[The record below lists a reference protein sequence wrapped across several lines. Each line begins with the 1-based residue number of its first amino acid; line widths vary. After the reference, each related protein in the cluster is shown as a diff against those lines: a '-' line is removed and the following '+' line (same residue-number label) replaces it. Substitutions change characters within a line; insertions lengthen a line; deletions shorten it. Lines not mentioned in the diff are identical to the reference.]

1 MSGLS
6 QLGGNSPYYP
16 NDSALA
22 IDTDL
27 SMSGSMN
34 LQSGPHSRQVGQVAP
49 CQKADYGIQ
58 KKGYLF
64 LLNDFNLNH
73 CLKNILI

>member
-34 LQSGPHSRQVGQVAP
+34 LPSGPHSRQGAQVPP
-49 CQKADYGIQ
+49 CATKADYGIQ
-58 KKGYLF
+58 KKGYL
-64 LLNDFNLNH
+64 LLSNNCNH
-73 CLKNILI
+73 VL